1 MDKGRR
7 GFHEGWGNG
16 VKYLKREWNKR
27 RRAETKNLNKEGKLG
42 QEVGVVNEWGGG
54 GAGTPLR
61 TITKFEVKRS
71 EMKLVEGALWGKLFQ
86 VKGGL

>member
-1 MDKGRR
+1 MS
-7 GFHEGWGNG
+7 
-16 VKYLKREWNKR
+16 
-27 RRAETKNLNKEGKLG
+27 
-42 QEVGVVNEWGGG
+42 GGG